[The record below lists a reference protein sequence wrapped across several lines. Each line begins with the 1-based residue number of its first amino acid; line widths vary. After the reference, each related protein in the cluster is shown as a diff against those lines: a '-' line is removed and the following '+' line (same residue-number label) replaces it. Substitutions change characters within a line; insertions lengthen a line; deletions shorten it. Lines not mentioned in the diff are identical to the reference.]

1 MFGAATG
8 FSLLLIGW
16 ESGASFQGQLQSEF
30 FRANYRTSFTES
42 IRERSKVTPMQS
54 RGLLWTLDWPNRFQ
68 LIPTRLLTVLL
79 CCRRYLSWICLGQNK
94 VQWNHSCCHVVPRGA
109 NGECF
114 AEYMLKLVWYKH
126 VLEIPLS
133 QSQVLNLRQY
143 WQRIK
148 YTAKG

>member
-1 MFGAATG
+1 MFGDLVCFWLVERVARV
-8 FSLLLIGW
+8 
-16 ESGASFQGQLQSEF
+16 
-30 FRANYRTSFTES
+30 FRANYRASFSGPITERVLPS
-42 IRERSKVTPMQS
+42 QLESEVKQHQCNP
-54 RGLLWTLDWPNRFQ
+54 GLLWTLDWPNRFQ

-148 YTAKG
+148 YTTKG